1 MSALTHPKFDV
12 SAHADYR
19 RSDYMFSRAQ
29 SRALSQRE
37 WEHPTPALRSWGNVL
52 IPAVTAAAA
61 MTVALAAFY

>member
-1 MSALTHPKFDV
+1 MSAITHSKFDV

-19 RSDYMFSRAQ
+19 ESDYVFSRTQ

-37 WEHPTPALRSWGNVL
+37 WEHPTPALRSWSGVL

-61 MTVALAAFY
+61 MGVALAALY

>member
-1 MSALTHPKFDV
+1 MSAITKFDV

-19 RSDYMFSRAQ
+19 ESDYMFSRTQ

-37 WEHPTPALRSWGNVL
+37 WEHPTPALRSWSNVL

-61 MTVALAAFY
+61 MGVALAALY

>member
-1 MSALTHPKFDV
+1 MTAITHPKFQI

-19 RSDYMFSRAQ
+19 QSDYMFSRTQ

-37 WEHPTPALRSWGNVL
+37 WEHPTPALRAWGNVL

-61 MTVALAAFY
+61 MTMALAALS

>member
-1 MSALTHPKFDV
+1 MSAITHPKFHI
-12 SAHADYR
+12 SEHAEYR

-61 MTVALAAFY
+61 MAVALGAFF

>member
-1 MSALTHPKFDV
+1 
-12 SAHADYR
+12 
-19 RSDYMFSRAQ
+19 MFSRTQ

-52 IPAVTAAAA
+52 IPAMTAAAA

>member
-1 MSALTHPKFDV
+1 MSAIAKFDI

-19 RSDYMFSRAQ
+19 RDDYMFSRAQ

-37 WEHPTPALRSWGNVL
+37 WEHPTPALRSWSSVL

-61 MTVALAAFY
+61 MAVALAALY